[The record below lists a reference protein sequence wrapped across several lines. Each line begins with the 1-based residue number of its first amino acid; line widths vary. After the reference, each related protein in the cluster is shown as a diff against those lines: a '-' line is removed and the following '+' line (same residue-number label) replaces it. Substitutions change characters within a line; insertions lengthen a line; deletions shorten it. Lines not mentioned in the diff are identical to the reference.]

1 MAIKAVLL
9 ALLALS
15 AVVSGFAP
23 ASPCSCLADEAQ
35 FEAVC
40 ESVTDPTEVRD
51 RRIKK
56 KKLPSC
62 HSQREPPRVA

>member
-35 FEAVC
+35 LQFEAVC
-40 ESVTDPTEVRD
+40 ESVTDPNACRWYD
-51 RRIKK
+51 
-56 KKLPSC
+56 
-62 HSQREPPRVA
+62 SQDEPILME